1 MLIFQLNLIKKFF
14 NKFFSINF
22 LKENELSIIL
32 ITYFYCYIAGP
43 ALVNI
48 FTVLLAIYAIT
59 YIGIRKRTFNTI
71 EIILSIFFLYIT
83 LKEIFFSSSFN
94 YDLFGLIRFYLI
106 FLLIPKFINQKLN
119 IFNVLLFTCLFISI
133 DGIYQY
139 YFFYDFFGFQKFS
152 VNRITGVFDDEPIIG
167 SFLLRFYFP
176 IVFYFMISKKN
187 NSLYSISYLV
197 IAYCIFISGEKMA
210 LIQLVFTSISI
221 VLYLI
226 LFKSHSFKFI
236 RHINFKYL
244 VLLIFL
250 LATFLFHNENY
261 KTNRF
266 YHLYDHLT
274 NYDYS
279 NLQNNINSKTSLNDY
294 VYNFAS
300 AIELFK
306 EKPIF
311 GNGYRDYNLNCKEK
325 LSNSYLSFGCSTHPH
340 NITLEMLTDHGVVGI
355 SLFYFFII
363 FLIYKNFSLP
373 IKYYGFLIT
382 LIILNFPIFTS
393 QSIFS
398 SYYGSSYFFIIYLNY
413 FFYLKNSK

>member
-1 MLIFQLNLIKKFF
+1 
-14 NKFFSINF
+14 
-22 LKENELSIIL
+22 
-32 ITYFYCYIAGP
+32 
-43 ALVNI
+43 
-48 FTVLLAIYAIT
+48 
-59 YIGIRKRTFNTI
+59 
-71 EIILSIFFLYIT
+71 
-83 LKEIFFSSSFN
+83 
-94 YDLFGLIRFYLI
+94 
-106 FLLIPKFINQKLN
+106 
-119 IFNVLLFTCLFISI
+119 
-133 DGIYQY
+133 
-139 YFFYDFFGFQKFS
+139 
-152 VNRITGVFDDEPIIG
+152 
-167 SFLLRFYFP
+167 
-176 IVFYFMISKKN
+176 
-187 NSLYSISYLV
+187 
-197 IAYCIFISGEKMA
+197 MA